1 MTALKRPQFLVVD
14 DEVAMV
20 RLLELL
26 LRPLGD
32 VTKVYSVPEAT
43 EALGRGLK
51 ADCIIT
57 DVCMPEASGL
67 ELLDIVRKKYP
78 EIPVVVMT
86 AFSSVPQAV
95 EAIQRGAF
103 EYIVKPFEN
112 VDMVEAVKRA
122 IKKKGLSIGETK
134 RMPTGWICN
143 SVAMQDFISK
153 LQRLKDSETPILIL
167 GEGGAG
173 KRRAAQW
180 LHDESMRNK
189 KDFLV
194 VDGRAHEED
203 SSLLDPKVIAKGGT
217 LYVAEVMSLSKR
229 LQDRLLEVLREGKWR
244 IIASTSAGTEFQSS
258 QNFRE
263 DLWNELRA
271 VTVEVPALRQ
281 RTEDL
286 EALTSEMLSSLAQ
299 KLKREKLELHQSAL
313 EKLKAYSFPG
323 NVRELE
329 QILERAAIES
339 KGTLLPAEVIQLS
352 PRDLRGHLPF
362 AIPLEE
368 GWSRLDLLK
377 ESLERDLI
385 ERALD
390 QFPESSN
397 TEIAAMLGTTR
408 RILELRMK
416 QYRIRDSS

>member
-1 MTALKRPQFLVVD
+1 
-14 DEVAMV
+14 
-20 RLLELL
+20 
-26 LRPLGD
+26 
-32 VTKVYSVPEAT
+32 
-43 EALGRGLK
+43 
-51 ADCIIT
+51 
-57 DVCMPEASGL
+57 
-67 ELLDIVRKKYP
+67 
-78 EIPVVVMT
+78 
-86 AFSSVPQAV
+86 
-95 EAIQRGAF
+95 
-103 EYIVKPFEN
+103 
-112 VDMVEAVKRA
+112 
-122 IKKKGLSIGETK
+122 
-134 RMPTGWICN
+134 
-143 SVAMQDFISK
+143 
-153 LQRLKDSETPILIL
+153 
-167 GEGGAG
+167 
-173 KRRAAQW
+173 
-180 LHDESMRNK
+180 
-189 KDFLV
+189 
-194 VDGRAHEED
+194 
-203 SSLLDPKVIAKGGT
+203 
-217 LYVAEVMSLSKR
+217 